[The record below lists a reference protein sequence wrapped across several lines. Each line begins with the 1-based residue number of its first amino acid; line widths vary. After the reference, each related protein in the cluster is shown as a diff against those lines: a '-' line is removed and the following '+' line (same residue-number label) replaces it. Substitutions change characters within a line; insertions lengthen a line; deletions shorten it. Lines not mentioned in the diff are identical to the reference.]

1 MRRFFHSELETL
13 KSHLVLMGEKASS
26 ALRKAVQSLSDKDLD
41 LAEQVIREDESIDAL
56 EVEIDRECTRYLTL
70 RSPVASDLRLI
81 TVAIKASHDL
91 ERVGDEARNIAKR
104 ARKML
109 LKKGRVGDLLYIP
122 EMAIMADDMLRD
134 AFQCFIAEDAEKAS
148 LVLSQDDEV
157 DALNRANFK
166 DFIRKAKIE
175 PEELNQYLDLIFISK
190 SLERIADHA
199 TNLAEEVIFLTTA
212 KESREPRS
220 LSGKQG
226 TF

>member
-1 MRRFFHSELETL
+1 MRRFFHSELDTL
-13 KSHLVLMGEKASS
+13 KAHLVLMGEKSSS
-26 ALRKAVQSLSDKDLD
+26 ALRKAVKALTEKDLD
-41 LAEQVIREDESIDAL
+41 LAEQVIREDDSIDSL

-109 LKKGRVGDLLYIP
+109 LKKGKIGDLLYIP
-122 EMAIMADDMLRD
+122 EMAVMADDMLRD
-134 AFQCFIAEDAEKAS
+134 AFQCFIAEDAERAS
-148 LVLSQDDEV
+148 LVLARDDEV

-166 DFIRKAKIE
+166 DYIQKAKLD
-175 PEELNQYLDLIFISK
+175 PEELNQYLDLIFVSK

-212 KESREPRS
+212 RETRAHAPKMDDF
-220 LSGKQG
+220 LD
-226 TF
+226 